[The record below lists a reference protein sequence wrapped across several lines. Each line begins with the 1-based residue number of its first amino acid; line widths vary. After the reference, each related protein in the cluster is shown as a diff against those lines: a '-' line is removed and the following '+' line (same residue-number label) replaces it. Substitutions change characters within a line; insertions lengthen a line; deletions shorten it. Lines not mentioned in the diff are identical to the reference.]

1 MFDVVW
7 LDECLLLCLKQSA
20 ELISSICV
28 CARACA
34 RACRGC
40 TEFACYVMFD
50 EPRDSWFVCLML
62 AAVICEPF
70 IKLQSMVFV
79 LCELFLPASA
89 GDVCFHASVSTC
101 DMFWHS
107 HQQKN
112 FARVRRQFL
121 FSYLNHAAF
130 LPACSVSS

>member
-1 MFDVVW
+1 MCVFDVVW
-7 LDECLLLCLKQSA
+7 LDECLLLRLKRSA
-20 ELISSICV
+20 GLISSSC
-28 CARACA
+28 
-34 RACRGC
+34 
-40 TEFACYVMFD
+40 EFAFFIMFD

-107 HQQKN
+107 HQQN
-112 FARVRRQFL
+112 
-121 FSYLNHAAF
+121 N
-130 LPACSVSS
+130 